1 MKLPNWMP
9 KLNRKQKTARNL
21 LIAAILLMLGW
32 WANDFRAPTPGLALH
47 WQAEE
52 YALPAPELLYRSEKE
67 NGIRNLVFR
76 AGEFYGVTRES
87 RYGWFS
93 YGLSNV
99 YLTKAEDGTA
109 LLPEMDSFRGDE
121 LYAYTEYPGAV
132 PADCEIRMRHDITV
146 NGIHFD
152 WDETYVMEAQPN
164 EKGLYRF
171 EIQRKYGDG
180 NGGSARETA
189 EYTVIRSLFDAF
201 EYGYSAT
208 DSRYDITIT
217 FYDAQ
222 GREVHTYEKT
232 LEHTRPA

>member
-1 MKLPNWMP
+1 MRLPNWMP
-9 KLNRKQKTARNL
+9 RLNRRQKTAQNL
-21 LIAAILLMLGW
+21 LITLTLLLLGW
-32 WANDFRAPTPGLALH
+32 WVNDFRAPTPGLALR
-47 WQAEE
+47 WKAEE

-67 NGIRNLVFR
+67 NGIRNLAFR

-93 YGLSNV
+93 YRLSNV

-132 PADCEIRMRHDITV
+132 RADCEIRMRHDITV
-146 NGIHFD
+146 NGIPFD

-171 EIQRKYGDG
+171 EIQKKYEDG
-180 NGGSARETA
+180 NGSSAREMA
-189 EYTVIRSLFDAF
+189 EKSVIRRLFDAF

-222 GREVHTYEKT
+222 GRGVHTYEKT

>member
-9 KLNRKQKTARNL
+9 RLNRRQKTARNL
-21 LIAAILLMLGW
+21 LIALTLLLLGW
-32 WANDFRAPTPGLALH
+32 WVNDFRAPTPGLALR
-47 WQAEE
+47 WKAEE

-67 NGIRNLVFR
+67 NGIRNLAFR

-93 YGLSNV
+93 YRLSNV

-132 PADCEIRMRHDITV
+132 RADCEIRMRHDITV
-146 NGIHFD
+146 NGIPFD

-171 EIQRKYGDG
+171 EIQKKYEDG
-180 NGGSARETA
+180 NGSSAREMA
-189 EYTVIRSLFDAF
+189 EKSVIRRLFDAF

-222 GREVHTYEKT
+222 GRGVHTYEKT

>member
-9 KLNRKQKTARNL
+9 KLSRKQKTARNL
-21 LIAAILLMLGW
+21 LIALVLLLLGW
-32 WANDFRAPTPGLALH
+32 WVNDFRAPTPGLALR
-47 WQAEE
+47 WKAEE
-52 YALPAPELLYRSEKE
+52 YALPAPELLYRAEKE
-67 NGIRNLVFR
+67 NNSRDIVFR
-76 AGEFYGVTRES
+76 AGEFYGVSGEYRH
-87 RYGWFS
+87 GWLS
-93 YGLSNV
+93 YRLSDV
-99 YLTKAEDGTA
+99 YLTKAGDGTA

-132 PADCEIRMRHDITV
+132 QADCEIRMRHDITV

-171 EIQRKYGDG
+171 EIQKKYGDG
-180 NGGSARETA
+180 NGSSAREMA
-189 EYTVIRSLFDAF
+189 EESVIRRLFDAF

-217 FYDAQ
+217 FYDTQ